1 MDKHYRWL
9 KRIDWEKE
17 WFLFVEALR
26 LMKAEM
32 NT

>member
-1 MDKHYRWL
+1 MNKHNYH
-9 KRIDWEKE
+9 KPIDWRKE
-17 WFLFVEALR
+17 WDLFVEALK